1 MANIGWDKQKADRIL
16 HFIRRGVHPAQ
27 AARAVGI
34 HPRTLRNW
42 VKTGKDEEARR
53 AKYGKNKMREIMPA
67 SMIDDQSET
76 HLDAARRADQKMLF
90 AMEFDA
96 AEAEAE
102 ADLVEH
108 IREVAAGGKVIEER
122 EDKHGNVS
130 RKMTQPDAKPAQ
142 WLLSRRFR
150 ERWGDKMALDVE
162 TVDGGKKMDLSKLSD
177 EQLAA
182 FEAMLEIVTV
192 GGEEEDGDDSE
203 S

>member
-1 MANIGWDKQKADRIL
+1 MANIGWDKAKADRIL
-16 HFIRRGVHPAQ
+16 HFVRRGVHPAQ

-34 HPRTLRNW
+34 HPATLRNW
-42 VKTGKDEEARR
+42 VKTGKDEQARR
-53 AKYGKNKMREIMPA
+53 LNYGNAKMQDVLPF
-67 SMIDDQSET
+67 SMADDQSEE

-90 AMEFDA
+90 AIAFDA

-102 ADLVEH
+102 ADLVQH
-108 IREVAAGGKVIEER
+108 IRDVASGGQLLEER

-130 RKMTQPDAKPAQ
+130 RKLSQPDAKPAQ

-162 TVDGGKKMDLSKLSD
+162 TVDGGKKMDLSKLTD

-182 FEAMLEIVTV
+182 FEQMLQIVTV
-192 GGEEEDGDDSE
+192 GEETEEDDPQS
-203 S
+203 

>member
-1 MANIGWDKQKADRIL
+1 MANIGWNKEKADRIL

-42 VKTGKDEEARR
+42 VKTGKDEEERR
-53 AKYGKNKMREIMPA
+53 AKYATGKMRDIVPA
-67 SMIDDQSET
+67 LMVDDESDA

-108 IREVAAGGKVIEER
+108 IREVAA
-122 EDKHGNVS
+122 NVS